1 VGAVVVGADPDGAH
15 NIAKVDGNGSVV
27 GLVGAVVVG
36 AVAVAD
42 PDGAQNIA
50 KVDGNGS
57 VVGLVGAQLRNIQ
70 KADANRD

>member
-1 VGAVVVGADPDGAH
+1 VGAVVVVGADPDGAQ
-15 NIAKVDGNGSVV
+15 NIAKVDENGSVV
-27 GLVGAVVVG
+27 GLAGAVVVVGG

-50 KVDGNGS
+50 KVDG
-57 VVGLVGAQLRNIQ
+57 LVGAQLRNIQ

>member
-1 VGAVVVGADPDGAH
+1 
-15 NIAKVDGNGSVV
+15 
-27 GLVGAVVVG
+27 VG

-70 KADANRD
+70 KAYANRD